1 MIILSVRKSF
11 SIDWL
16 TSSSGLRVFCFD
28 WGLPVAPGLWEAGTR
43 LCEDDLGPDVTSSP
57 EVSTVSPLRCPG
69 RVFPSEGFWSDPGHH
84 FNVFIWWPMLQ
95 IKILSDLRGELY
107 TSRNDCIIQMQPR
120 RWRMGGESMC
130 SGCQS
135 VCPVSVASVSLS
147 LDTSRSVCPIIITI
161 LSLRQNKQEKNYLEM
176 NLWKYFYPTQAFFK
190 IKDIVKL
197 LICHTN
203 N

>member
-16 TSSSGLRVFCFD
+16 TSSLGLRVFCFD